1 MKLPGKRAKEGT
13 RGGGSA
19 AQQAQSEEV
28 LRVRARRR
36 LIGAVA
42 LVLTGVVV
50 FPLIFETQPKP
61 VASNIALVIPP
72 QDQASSVARPA
83 PATTPSAAAA
93 VAAPGSAARAQLQ
106 PQPQPQ
112 VQPQVPREVQPQPQ
126 PQPQAQVQPHPP
138 QVQAAAQAPAKAQA
152 RAPEQPQPPQRDV
165 AAQAPAAATPPA
177 AADARYVVQAGA
189 YADAHTAQ
197 QVRRRI
203 EAVGLHTYTQVIDT
217 PAGKRVRVRA
227 GPFSSHSQA
236 EHALKRIQALGIAAA
251 VLDL

>member
-1 MKLPGKRAKEGT
+1 MKLPGKRAKDGT

-83 PATTPSAAAA
+83 PATAPSAAAA
-93 VAAPGSAARAQLQ
+93 VAAPGSAAGA
-106 PQPQPQ
+106 QPQ
-112 VQPQVPREVQPQPQ
+112 VQPQ
-126 PQPQAQVQPHPP
+126 PQPQAQAQVPPHPP
-138 QVQAAAQAPAKAQA
+138 QVQVPAQAPAKAQA
-152 RAPEQPQPPQRDV
+152 RAPEQAPPPQRDV
-165 AAQAPAAATPPA
+165 AA
-177 AADARYVVQAGA
+177 
-189 YADAHTAQ
+189 
-197 QVRRRI
+197 
-203 EAVGLHTYTQVIDT
+203 
-217 PAGKRVRVRA
+217 
-227 GPFSSHSQA
+227 
-236 EHALKRIQALGIAAA
+236 
-251 VLDL
+251 